1 MYRSWLIDAFKEV
14 LMKDEKQYEWVDVT
28 GEYTVAPWPGCSG
41 GLCIAVNRKDNGCGP
56 LLQRSGT
63 TSDDNI
69 RIRWHRSEPD
79 ANEFRI
85 ERRVEV
91 EQPKE
96 VLIHTTIIGGDDI
109 VHQRRISYQ
118 SAKELGLIKWVP
130 QVGDRV
136 HEGSGAQGVIVYIA
150 ESGSDPIVVRLDKID
165 AYATFEYEASEL
177 TLIEAAPK

>member
-28 GEYTVAPWPGCSG
+28 RECEFDSFLMDTNRGIYGIRVKGPFGYAHFAFNGTDSFASREYTRVVHFESY
-41 GLCIAVNRKDNGCGP
+41 
-56 LLQRSGT
+56 
-63 TSDDNI
+63 
-69 RIRWHRSEPD
+69 
-79 ANEFRI
+79 FRI

-118 SAKELGLIKWVP
+118 SAKELGLI
-130 QVGDRV
+130 
-136 HEGSGAQGVIVYIA
+136 
-150 ESGSDPIVVRLDKID
+150 
-165 AYATFEYEASEL
+165 
-177 TLIEAAPK
+177 